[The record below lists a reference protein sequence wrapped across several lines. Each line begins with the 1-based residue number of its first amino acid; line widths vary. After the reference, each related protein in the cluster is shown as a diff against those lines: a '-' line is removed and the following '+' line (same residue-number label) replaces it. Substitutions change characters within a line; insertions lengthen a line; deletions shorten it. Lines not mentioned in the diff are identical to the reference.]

1 MLCPLDVMGQ
11 LVSLQGDLN
20 TEIRKDAL
28 RLVQIED
35 ERHPT
40 FLDNRLLEG
49 VEMAYLFQIKTIG
62 ESHPVEDCVLLGMG
76 PGSGPGSGPSSG
88 MGPGYG
94 PGSGPG
100 SGFEGEIISIFGAL
114 YTTCIQPNK
123 KRRND
128 FLIGLLKRALQISQL
143 LKIKNQSSG
152 SSPRNIGEKI
162 SPYLSKKTKV
172 QSVNENGNIID
183 NNSNNEN
190 NGKEEKSNNYKNNK
204 NYKNNEREREKK
216 KDIENENEKDNNNNN
231 SNNNKN
237 NDMSVDES
245 DHLYSLLSFIL
256 TTVSHLPF
264 ETVDEPMQVSTV
276 P

>member
-76 PGSGPGSGPSSG
+76 PVSGPGSGPNSGMGPGSGPSSG
-88 MGPGYG
+88 MGQ
-94 PGSGPG
+94 G
-100 SGFEGEIISIFGAL
+100 SGFDGEIISIFGAL

-143 LKIKNQSSG
+143 LKVKNQSSG

-172 QSVNENGNIID
+172 KSVNENG

-190 NGKEEKSNNYKNNK
+190 NGKEEKNDTCKINK
-204 NYKNNEREREKK
+204 YYKNNEREREKN
-216 KDIENENEKDNNNNN
+216 KDIENENVKDNNKII

-237 NDMSVDES
+237 NEMSVQES

-256 TTVSHLPF
+256 TTISHLPF
-264 ETVDEPMQVSTV
+264 ETVDEPMQVRTV

>member
-1 MLCPLDVMGQ
+1 MGQ

-20 TEIRKDAL
+20 AEIRKDAL
-28 RLVQIED
+28 KLVQIED

-62 ESHPVEDCVLLGMG
+62 TSHPVEDCVLLGMG
-76 PGSGPGSGPSSG
+76 PSSGMGPGSDSSHGMGPGSVPSSG
-88 MGPGYG
+88 MGP
-94 PGSGPG
+94 S
-100 SGFEGEIISIFGAL
+100 SGFDGEIISIFGAL

-152 SSPRNIGEKI
+152 SSPRNLSEKI

-172 QSVNENGNIID
+172 KSVNENGN
-183 NNSNNEN
+183 
-190 NGKEEKSNNYKNNK
+190 
-204 NYKNNEREREKK
+204 
-216 KDIENENEKDNNNNN
+216 DNNNEINEEEEKNN
-231 SNNNKN
+231 NHRNKDNKKNDREKEKEIYNKNKN
-237 NDMSVDES
+237 NDMIVEES
-245 DHLYSLLSFIL
+245 DHLNSLLSFIL
-256 TTVSHLPF
+256 TTLSHLPF

-276 P
+276 T